1 MKQASLF
8 LTYSEFSYL
17 CSQMGENLKER
28 TAKGLFW
35 GVLNNGTTQV
45 LNILIGIFL
54 GRLLSP
60 EDYGIVG
67 VLTIFTV
74 IAGNLQSS
82 GFTQGLVN
90 IKSPTAR
97 DYNSV
102 FWFNVLASVTIYVIL
117 FLSAPLIAYFFDD
130 PRLVRVSRFVFLGF
144 LISSFGIAHN
154 AYMLKNMMNRELT
167 IVGVIALV
175 ISGMTGIIMAFRG
188 WAYWSLACQQIIYI
202 TVLNLG
208 RYYYV
213 PWQPQWKIDFGPV
226 RRMFSFCVKI
236 LFTNIINTLSQ
247 HLLTFIFGRLF
258 TIKDVGNYSQ
268 ANNWNSKASLF
279 VSGAIGQVA
288 QPVLVE
294 ASTDRERQLRVY
306 RKLLRFTA
314 FLSFPLMLGL
324 TLVGHEF
331 ILVTIGEKWLRS
343 IPLLQI
349 LCIGGAFMPFYT
361 LYQNLAIS
369 MHRSD
374 IYLWCNLLQIVLQI
388 SIVLLFSRYGMTT
401 MVIVYTLFLILWLVV
416 WQWFARKLI
425 GLRFRHA
432 AKDVIPFLLI
442 TVFTMGVTWLLTYR
456 ISNDILLIVS
466 RVLIAAVIY
475 FVMLKLFHSAIL
487 DECIAFGR
495 KKLGKG

>member
-1 MKQASLF
+1 
-8 LTYSEFSYL
+8 
-17 CSQMGENLKER
+17 MGDNLKER

-35 GVLNNGTTQV
+35 GVVNNGTTQV

-90 IKSPTAR
+90 LKKPTAR

-102 FWFNVLASVTIYVIL
+102 FWFNVLASITIYIVL
-117 FLSAPLIAYFFDD
+117 FLAAPLIARFFHE
-130 PRLVRVSRFVFLGF
+130 PRLVAVSRFVFLGF
-144 LISSFGIAHN
+144 FISSFGIAHN
-154 AYMLKNMMNRELT
+154 AYMLKNMMNRQIAIAGL
-167 IVGVIALV
+167 VALV
-175 ISGMTGIIMAFRG
+175 ISGITGIVMALNG

-202 TVLNLG
+202 TILNIG

-213 PWQPQWKIDFGPV
+213 PWRPQLKIDFGPV
-226 RRMFSFCVKI
+226 RQMFSFSVNI
-236 LFTNIINTLSQ
+236 LLTNIINTLSQ

-268 ANNWNSKASLF
+268 ANNWNSKANMF
-279 VSGAIGQVA
+279 VSGTIGQVA

-294 ASTDRERQLRVY
+294 ASADQERQLRVF

-314 FLSFPLMLGL
+314 FLSFPVMFGL
-324 TLVGHEF
+324 TLVGREF
-331 ILVTIGEKWLRS
+331 ILLTIGEKWIYS

-369 MHRSD
+369 QHRSD
-374 IYLWCNLLQIVLQI
+374 IYLWCNLVQIVLQI
-388 SIVLLFSRYGMTT
+388 SLVLVFSRLGMQT
-401 MVIVYTLFLILWLVV
+401 MVTVYVLFLILWLCV
-416 WQWFARKLI
+416 WQWFARRLI
-425 GLRFRHA
+425 HLHFRQA
-432 AKDVIPFLLI
+432 AKDLLPFFLI
-442 TVFTMGVTWLLTYR
+442 AAFTMGITWLLTHG
-456 ISNDILLIVS
+456 ITNNILLFVT
-466 RVLIAAVIY
+466 RVMIAAVLY
-475 FVMLKLFHSAIL
+475 FVILKLCHSAIL
-487 DECIAFGR
+487 DECIAFI
-495 KKLGKG
+495 KKKHINTEG

>member
-1 MKQASLF
+1 
-8 LTYSEFSYL
+8 
-17 CSQMGENLKER
+17 MGDNLKER

-35 GVLNNGTTQV
+35 GVVNNGTTQV

-90 IKSPTAR
+90 LKKSTAR

-102 FWFNVLASVTIYVIL
+102 FWFNVLASITIYIVL
-117 FLSAPLIAYFFDD
+117 FLAAPLIARFFHE
-130 PRLVRVSRFVFLGF
+130 PRLVAVSRFVFLGF
-144 LISSFGIAHN
+144 FISSFGIAHN
-154 AYMLKNMMNRELT
+154 AYMLKNMMNRQIAIAGL
-167 IVGVIALV
+167 VALV
-175 ISGMTGIIMAFRG
+175 ISGITGIVMALNG

-202 TVLNLG
+202 TILNIG

-213 PWQPQWKIDFGPV
+213 PWRPQLKIDFGPV
-226 RRMFSFCVKI
+226 RQMFSFSVNI
-236 LFTNIINTLSQ
+236 LLTNIINTLSQ

-268 ANNWNSKASLF
+268 ANNWNSKANMF
-279 VSGAIGQVA
+279 VSGTIGQVA

-294 ASTDRERQLRVY
+294 ASADQERQLRVF

-314 FLSFPLMLGL
+314 FLSFPVMFGL
-324 TLVGHEF
+324 TLVGREF
-331 ILVTIGEKWLRS
+331 ILLTIGEKWIYS

-369 MHRSD
+369 QHRSD
-374 IYLWCNLLQIVLQI
+374 IYLWCNLVQIVLQI
-388 SIVLLFSRYGMTT
+388 SLVLVFSRLGMQT
-401 MVIVYTLFLILWLVV
+401 MVTVYVLFLILWLCV
-416 WQWFARKLI
+416 WQWFARRLI
-425 GLRFRHA
+425 HLHFRQA
-432 AKDVIPFLLI
+432 AKDLLPFFLI
-442 TVFTMGVTWLLTYR
+442 AAFTMGITWLLTHG
-456 ISNDILLIVS
+456 ITNNILLFVT
-466 RVLIAAVIY
+466 RVTIAAVLY
-475 FVMLKLFHSAIL
+475 FVILKLCHSAIL
-487 DECIAFGR
+487 DECIAFI
-495 KKLGKG
+495 KKKHINTEG

>member
-1 MKQASLF
+1 
-8 LTYSEFSYL
+8 
-17 CSQMGENLKER
+17 MGDNLKER

-90 IKSPTAR
+90 LKAPTAR

-102 FWFNVLASVTIYVIL
+102 FWFNVLASVSIYVIL
-117 FLSAPLIAYFFDD
+117 FLAAPLIARFFHE
-130 PRLVRVSRFVFLGF
+130 PRLVNVSRFVFLGF
-144 LISSFGIAHN
+144 FISSFGIAHN
-154 AYMLKNMMNRELT
+154 AYMLKNMMNRELA
-167 IVGVIALV
+167 IVGLVALV
-175 ISGMTGIIMAFRG
+175 ISGTAGIIMAFRG

-202 TVLNLG
+202 TMLNIG

-213 PWQPQWKIDFGPV
+213 PWRPQLKIDFGPV
-226 RRMFSFCVKI
+226 REMFSFSIKI

-268 ANNWNSKASLF
+268 ANNWNSKANLF

-294 ASTDRERQLRVY
+294 ASTDKERQRRVF
-306 RKLLRFTA
+306 RQLLRFAA
-314 FLSFPLMLGL
+314 FLSFPIMLGL

-331 ILVTIGEKWLRS
+331 NS
-343 IPLLQI
+343 
-349 LCIGGAFMPFYT
+349 
-361 LYQNLAIS
+361 
-369 MHRSD
+369 
-374 IYLWCNLLQIVLQI
+374 
-388 SIVLLFSRYGMTT
+388 
-401 MVIVYTLFLILWLVV
+401 
-416 WQWFARKLI
+416 
-425 GLRFRHA
+425 
-432 AKDVIPFLLI
+432 
-442 TVFTMGVTWLLTYR
+442 
-456 ISNDILLIVS
+456 
-466 RVLIAAVIY
+466 
-475 FVMLKLFHSAIL
+475 
-487 DECIAFGR
+487 
-495 KKLGKG
+495 

>member
-1 MKQASLF
+1 
-8 LTYSEFSYL
+8 
-17 CSQMGENLKER
+17 MGDNLKER

-90 IKSPTAR
+90 LEAPTAR

-102 FWFNVLASVTIYVIL
+102 FWFNVLASVSIYVIL
-117 FLSAPLIAYFFDD
+117 FLAAPLIARFFDE
-130 PRLVRVSRFVFLGF
+130 PRLINVSRFVFLGF
-144 LISSFGIAHN
+144 FISSFGIAHN
-154 AYMLKNMMNRELT
+154 AYMLKNMMNRELA
-167 IVGVIALV
+167 IVGLVALV
-175 ISGMTGIIMAFRG
+175 ISGTAGIIMAFRG

-202 TVLNLG
+202 TMLNIG

-213 PWQPQWKIDFGPV
+213 PWRPQLKIDFGPV
-226 RRMFSFCVKI
+226 REMFSFSIKI

-268 ANNWNSKASLF
+268 ANNWNSKANLF
-279 VSGAIGQVA
+279 VCGAIGQVA

-294 ASTDRERQLRVY
+294 ASTDKERQQRVF
-306 RKLLRFTA
+306 RQLLRFAA
-314 FLSFPLMLGL
+314 FLSFPIMLGL

-331 ILVTIGEKWLRS
+331 ILLTIGEKWLQS

-349 LCIGGAFMPFYT
+349 LCVGGAFMPFYT
-361 LYQNLAIS
+361 LYQNLSIS

-374 IYLWCNLLQIVLQI
+374 IYLWCNLVQIVLQI
-388 SIVLLFSRYGMTT
+388 TIVLLFSHFGMKV
-401 MVIVYTLFLILWLVV
+401 MVVVYTLFLILWLSV
-416 WQWFARKLI
+416 WQWFARRLI

-432 AKDVIPFLLI
+432 LLDVLPFFI
-442 TVFTMGVTWLLTYR
+442 IAASTMILTWLLTHW
-456 ISNDILLIVS
+456 ISNNILLLIS
-466 RVLIAAVIY
+466 RVIIAAGIY
-475 FVMLKLFHSAIL
+475 FIILKIVHAAIL
-487 DECIAFGR
+487 EECIAFLR
-495 KKLGKG
+495 KKVGK